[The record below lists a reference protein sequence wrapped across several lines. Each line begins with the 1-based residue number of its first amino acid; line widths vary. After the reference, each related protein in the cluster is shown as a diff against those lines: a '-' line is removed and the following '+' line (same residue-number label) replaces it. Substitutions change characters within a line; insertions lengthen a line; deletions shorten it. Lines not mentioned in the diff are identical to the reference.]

1 MVNKGG
7 KVEAVTDF
15 MFSGSKITADND
27 CSHEIKRHLFLG
39 GWGGAGN
46 YDKPRQHIEKQRL
59 HFSDNCLYSQSYG
72 FSSSHVQMWDLNHK
86 KGWVPKK
93 RFQMVLLEKTLESLL
108 NCKGIKSVTPKR
120 NQHWIFIGRIDG
132 WSRSSNTLATRC
144 KESIQR
150 ERPWFW
156 KRLRAWGEGSHRGYG
171 G

>member
-1 MVNKGG
+1 MKLKDTCSLGRGVAAGG
-7 KVEAVTDF
+7 GVGRWREIMTNLDSILKSRDF
-15 MFSGSKITADND
+15 T
-27 CSHEIKRHLFLG
+27 FLTTVCIVK
-39 GWGGAGN
+39 A
-46 YDKPRQHIEKQRL
+46 K
-59 HFSDNCLYSQSYG
+59 G

-93 RFQMVLLEKTLESLL
+93 CFWMVLLEKTLESLL
-108 NCKGIKSVTPKR
+108 NCKRIKSVTPKG

-132 WSRSSNTLATRC
+132 WSWSSNTLATRC